1 MKRYISTIIGITLVA
16 IALTVTLPHR
26 TVHAQLAAGSGFT
39 YTHISG
45 AASTQVAT
53 IGMTL
58 HTVTVNTAGT
68 SATLYDNASACSG
81 TVVAVI
87 GAAGIGSL
95 HYDLQLKNGLCI
107 TTVGS
112 GDWTVTTR

>member
-1 MKRYISTIIGITLVA
+1 MRRHATSLIAVVLIA
-16 IALTVTLPHR
+16 IAMAVLLPHN